1 VVTDRFYVLRDS
13 HWGSAPASYTKLTE
27 SNLVDVT
34 DNLDAADIASA
45 ITGGKSGW
53 YITLEH
59 TGEKALSSS
68 VTVNNQVIFST
79 YSPETSSS
87 SCSAAQGT
95 GRTYVVSV
103 FDGTPTINFDSV
115 VSNDPNNLTKE
126 DRSVALQRSGIPP
139 EATVLFAP
147 DPVVLIGPE
156 MPLSDLPF
164 GDIAQRTYWYQ
175 EEE

>member
-1 VVTDRFYVLRDS
+1 
-13 HWGSAPASYTKLTE
+13 
-27 SNLVDVT
+27 VDVT
-34 DNLDAADIASA
+34 NNIDANAIATDFSN
-45 ITGGKSGW
+45 GKKGW

-59 TGEKALSSS
+59 SGEKVLSNS

-79 YSPETSSS
+79 YTPEAPAA
-87 SCSAAQGT
+87 SCTASEGT

-103 FDGTPTINFDSV
+103 FNGRPTINFDLLVNS
-115 VSNDPNNLTKE
+115 DPNNLTKD
-126 DRSVALQRSGIPP
+126 DRLVTLQRGGIPP

-175 EEE
+175 DAD

>member
-1 VVTDRFYVLRDS
+1 
-13 HWGSAPASYTKLTE
+13 
-27 SNLVDVT
+27 LVDVT
-34 DNLDAADIASA
+34 DNIDGAAIATA
-45 ITGGKSGW
+45 MTGGKKGW
-53 YITLEH
+53 YITLENS
-59 TGEKALSSS
+59 GEKVLSNS

-79 YSPETSSS
+79 YTPEASGS
-87 SCSAAQGT
+87 SCTASEGT

-103 FDGTPTINFDSV
+103 FDGRPTVNFDTL
-115 VSNDPNNLTKE
+115 VSSDPNNLTKE
-126 DRSVALQRSGIPP
+126 DRVVTLQRGGIPP

-175 EEE
+175 DAD